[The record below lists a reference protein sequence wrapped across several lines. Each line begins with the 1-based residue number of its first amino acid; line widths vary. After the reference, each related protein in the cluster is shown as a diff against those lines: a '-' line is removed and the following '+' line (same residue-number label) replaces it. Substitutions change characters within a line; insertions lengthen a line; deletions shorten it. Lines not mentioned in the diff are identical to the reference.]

1 MRGAEAEAR
10 TAAEGIG
17 IHADMEGNAWATALQ
32 YAAGEV
38 RATEKSPKP
47 PFLMG
52 QCRVCRASAGR
63 GFGSSSLTPMPLW
76 SKRLA
81 YGSSSV
87 GGITR
92 EVSQGRG
99 CTHAQE

>member
-17 IHADMEGNAWATALQ
+17 IHAEMEGNAWATALQ

-52 QCRVCRASAGR
+52 QCRV
-63 GFGSSSLTPMPLW
+63 
-76 SKRLA
+76 
-81 YGSSSV
+81 
-87 GGITR
+87 
-92 EVSQGRG
+92 
-99 CTHAQE
+99 